1 MIAPDTATRA
11 TLYQLMGCS
20 APWYGEPQFPIP
32 AAETGFYQDETV
44 RLLASTRRDVF
55 LASIVFA
62 LAKRRMMTSA
72 VVRQLLAAYEQ
83 RKWVCLDC
91 VPRDSFA
98 VWREIETALK
108 LRVTSSAPSKALEKA
123 SKSKNEWIRSLPA
136 ADLEIVRP
144 QTMSPNSHCRPAW
157 QQQPKKNSDG
167 SSPTTNLSPSSPS
180 PLVTQD
186 DVAAAT
192 TPFEVN
198 IHMKC
203 ESYDRH
209 QLLFSTFRSK
219 MESVSTAKAEL
230 DASVETKDFAEFVR
244 DRDALFKEFGL
255 EDADR
260 DFKAAERRE
269 SDRSRVDGGQHEYE
283 TASSGARRIA
293 EILWENFSHNIAAN
307 HFHSTTSSATSSL
320 SSSPPTSG
328 SEERQHVTSYAP
340 KCTRAIHHLTL
351 DEFVEYFLASLCCT
365 WSAVHERLASR
376 SSVATTTA
384 TSSHS
389 LPSAVSSNSVG
400 GDEESDDSM
409 LSATTS
415 PAAPGPAAPPK
426 PRVKPRV
433 RVLDFSQNLERKMYH
448 RRCRAAGIPHLVMI
462 TSAKYRC
469 GTVCGEFDVTIM
481 DVLNNELLLVV
492 EAKASAGDLIK
503 ARDQK
508 ARLALVVDQ
517 LKRSCTTTTTA
528 TTDGPTSA
536 VPPPPTGGAID
547 FSCAGTLLEWQWDA
561 QQNMLRARDSV
572 ANTSQKQQQQQSNSS
587 KNPGEKR
594 MRQPPESSVAP
605 VVPSC
610 GLSIVRIKPE
620 AIVSLPIVQ
629 TQGGSDIVWFAYCTS
644 CSPGVATNK
653 TPYYS
658 SIAHMV
664 TRSLS
669 SELAAALLLQ
679 QADATPALTVGSG
692 EKEGGDNSTTTKGAS
707 AHSVCRTLV
716 QERLAG
722 AEQVQDLVGS
732 LNTRKITET
741 VRRLWLAE
749 MAKPTSSFL
758 RPPNVLWQELEAM
771 EFRDLILV

>member
-11 TLYQLMGCS
+11 TLHQLMGCS

-62 LAKRRMMTSA
+62 LAKRRLMTSA
-72 VVRQLLAAYEQ
+72 TVRQLLAAYEQ

-108 LRVTSSAPSKALEKA
+108 LRVTSSAPSKALERA

-167 SSPTTNLSPSSPS
+167 SSQTTNLSPSSPS

-186 DVAAAT
+186 NVAAAT

-307 HFHSTTSSATSSL
+307 HFHSTTSSATSSS
-320 SSSPPTSG
+320 SSSPPTTG

-351 DEFVEYFLASLCCT
+351 DEFVEYFFASLCCT

-376 SSVATTTA
+376 SSVATA

-400 GDEESDDSM
+400 EESDDSM

-517 LKRSCTTTTTA
+517 LKRSSITTTTITA

-536 VPPPPTGGAID
+536 LSPPTGGAID

-572 ANTSQKQQQQQSNSS
+572 GNTSQRQQQQQQQQSS
-587 KNPGEKR
+587 KSPGEKR

-605 VVPSC
+605 VAVPSC

-629 TQGGSDIVWFAYCTS
+629 ASGGSDIVWFAYCTS

-669 SELAAALLLQ
+669 SELGAALLLQ

-692 EKEGGDNSTTTKGAS
+692 EKESGDNSTTKKGAL
-707 AHSVCRTLV
+707 AHSACRTLV